1 MSYHHFSNRVTDA
14 YSAQVREIIESEP
27 DSESPNFDDFFVI
40 DDITIEKILRPQK
53 ESLLYLFCVNVIS
66 DSYYYWLKHV
76 EKEELLEIIKDFK
89 AYGVRIPEY
98 REPSY
103 KDLDLD
109 GLDDDSAKLELNE
122 AKREYVYNYKNDLR
136 GDRSLKLAKAISK
149 EVVENLFRDR
159 ELMKTFNENV
169 AYHINQLDKEKYPSL
184 FNKRGNIV
192 RFSSWPCWLRD
203 ALMYREEGKCAI
215 GGEDLTKLIT
225 QDVKPNIDHIVPLAL
240 GGTNDTSNLQYICR
254 ECNLDKLDHT
264 IITSNR
270 RTGFFF
276 D

>member
-1 MSYHHFSNRVTDA
+1 MPYHHFSNRVTDA
-14 YSAQVREIIESEP
+14 YSAQVREIIESES
-27 DSESPNFDDFFVI
+27 DSESHNFDDFFVI
-40 DDITIEKILRPQK
+40 DDIAIEKILRPQK

-89 AYGVRIPEY
+89 AYRIHIPEY

-103 KDLDLD
+103 RDLNLD
-109 GLDDDSAKLELNE
+109 EFDYYAKSELNE
-122 AKREYVYNYKNDLR
+122 AKRDYLYNYKNNLR
-136 GDRSLKLAKAISK
+136 GDLSLELAKAISK

-159 ELMKTFNENV
+159 QLMKTFNEKV
-169 AYHINQLDKEKYPSL
+169 ADHIDQLDKEKYPSL
-184 FNKRGNIV
+184 FNKKGNIV
-192 RFSSWPCWLRD
+192 RFSSWPRWLKD
-203 ALMYREEGKCAI
+203 ALMYREEGRCAI
-215 GGEDLTKLIT
+215 RGEDLTKLIT
-225 QDVKPNIDHIVPLAL
+225 HNVEPNIDHIVPLAL

-254 ECNLDKLDHT
+254 ECNLEKLDHT
-264 IITSNR
+264 VVTSNR